1 MPCRISFQV
10 RQRTDSRTILDQN
23 GGENLLGRGD
33 MLFLPPGISSLLRC
47 HGPFISDDEVR
58 RVTDFL
64 RAQAKPTNE
73 AKVVEA
79 TPKTEEKSNKDE
91 LYDLTVEYIASMG
104 KASTSMIQR
113 KFRIGY
119 NRAARLMDTMEEEGL
134 IGPADGA
141 KPRKVFAKPIA

>member
-1 MPCRISFQV
+1 
-10 RQRTDSRTILDQN
+10 
-23 GGENLLGRGD
+23 

-58 RVTDFL
+58 NVTDFL
-64 RAQAKPTNE
+64 RDQAKPTYE
-73 AKVVEA
+73 ANIEEVK
-79 TPKTEEKSNKDE
+79 PKLEEDNDRDDLHE
-91 LYDLTVEYIASMG
+91 LAIEFVAQKG

-119 NRAARLMDTMEEEGL
+119 NRAARLIDALEEEGV

-141 KPRKVFAKPIA
+141 KPRKVFVKPVS